1 MSTPTG
7 SRRLGLGSL
16 PDWVF
21 SNPQLV
27 FIQSIILLTIVWWVI
42 ATGLNVTDVISS
54 PLLVAGEL
62 VGVLQGSEW
71 IGHVVDTARR
81 VLYGFVL
88 TVIIGTTL
96 GILMGWSGFWERAL
110 QDYVAVG
117 LALPSLFS
125 AIFAAMWF
133 GVSDVTPMVAA
144 ALIAFPFLTQ
154 NVYEGVQDI
163 DPGLIEMS
171 KSFNVSRQ
179 RVLKRLVINSVLP
192 EWFAGI
198 RYAFAISWKITTL
211 AELVAAESGIGFMIE
226 TQLQLLSL
234 SGVLAWTFLFT
245 ALMLLVEYGV
255 LQPIEQRMFDWREE
269 SAMAW
274 V

>member
-1 MSTPTG
+1 MSTSTD
-7 SRRLGLGSL
+7 SSRLGLESL
-16 PDWVF
+16 SDWVF
-21 SNPQLV
+21 SNPQVV
-27 FIQSIILLTIVWWVI
+27 FVQSIILLTVVWWVV
-42 ATGLNVTDVISS
+42 ATALNATDVISS
-54 PLLVAGEL
+54 PPL
-62 VGVLQGSEW
+62 VGAELATILQGSEW
-71 IGHVVDTARR
+71 VGHVADTARR

-88 TVIIGTTL
+88 TLIIGTTL
-96 GILMGWSGFWERAL
+96 GVLMGWSGFWERAL

-133 GVSDVTPMVAA
+133 GVSDVTPMVAS

-163 DPGLIEMS
+163 DHGLIEMS
-171 KSFNVSRQ
+171 KSFNVSRR
-179 RVLKRLVINSVLP
+179 RVIRRLVINSVLP

-245 ALMLLVEYGV
+245 GLMLLVEYGV
-255 LQPIEQRMFDWREE
+255 LQPIEQRMFDWREK
-269 SAMAW
+269 SSMAW